1 MSASSYVLLVR
12 PDAQHPDQYVALCPD
27 IPGWFAT
34 GDSPSEASSR
44 GAEIVRG
51 ILSERQANGTK
62 LPAVRTQSVQVSA
75 TAPPPAPEQNPMA
88 ALCESE
94 GFQTLAS
101 VVAES
106 RGLCRSEGGD
116 GQPALVS
123 SEVRPG
129 RVLKS
134 KRVKPSR

>member
-1 MSASSYVLLVR
+1 MKNQAGSPGFGIQGKISVHMCKELGARGVTVNTV
-12 PDAQHPDQYVALCPD
+12 HPGPIDTD
-27 IPGWFAT
+27 M
-34 GDSPSEASSR
+34 
-44 GAEIVRG
+44 
-51 ILSERQANGTK
+51 N
-62 LPAVRTQSVQVSA
+62 PAD
-75 TAPPPAPEQNPMA
+75 PEQNPMA